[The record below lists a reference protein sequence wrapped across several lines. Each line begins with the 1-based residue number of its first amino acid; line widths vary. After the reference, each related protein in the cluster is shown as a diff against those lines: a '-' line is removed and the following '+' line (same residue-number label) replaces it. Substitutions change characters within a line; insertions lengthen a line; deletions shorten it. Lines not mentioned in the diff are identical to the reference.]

1 MKMILWQCCNKS
13 CHYWKYFTVCFAS
26 SYLFVVISTALS
38 YIWTWLVCWLNSV
51 NAVNAESSWC
61 AHTHA
66 RTMKTQFVPT
76 AVRFTQ
82 MVFLQLHNILIW
94 SHEPAHVCVQSR
106 IRFVFMRPG
115 WHTYCFS
122 YLSFQSSFLAWAVA
136 CLYSPLLVCVKGCD
150 KRACM
155 LGIKVVSV
163 LQCWLADLLL
173 RKKWHRSKQEL
184 EPSRSVCVS
193 VCFLFPADPS
203 ARSLL
208 SLAWWSTFHS

>member
-1 MKMILWQCCNKS
+1 MPLLKILYC
-13 CHYWKYFTVCFAS
+13 
-26 SYLFVVISTALS
+26 LFCQLIFICSDF
-38 YIWTWLVCWLNSV
+38 NRSV
-51 NAVNAESSWC
+51 LHLDLACVQTELGERSEC
-61 AHTHA
+61 RKQLMRAHTHA

-122 YLSFQSSFLAWAVA
+122 YLSFESSFLAWAVA

-163 LQCWLADLLL
+163 LQCGLADLLL
-173 RKKWHRSKQEL
+173 RKKWLRSKQEL